1 MKRLGL
7 AVIVVGVAG
16 MAMAGVTYYSR
27 GDANNGSVSNS
38 SEANWSQ
45 AVNPTFHVRMKNPR
59 ISWGFA

>member
-45 AVNPTFHVRMKNPR
+45 AVKWYTDPE
-59 ISWGFA
+59 